1 MKVPTRYDIWSAV
14 FGENVPR
21 DDSAEEDLFKMLIR
35 DLSTGGFIRQA
46 READYRGR
54 WKKNRAVPRRTST
67 GTLESAFED
76 TKPYTLTQLGS
87 QFVHYTMTELVQ
99 RIGDEGGRLLQPLQ
113 IQRQDLRLDKTCGC
127 DNGRPPFSAV
137 LQMCSSVFRRPG
149 LSGKWLRPTTDL
161 SSLGISAAERGF

>member
-35 DLSTGGFIRQA
+35 DLSTGGVIRQA

-99 RIGDEGGRLLQPLQ
+99 RIRGEGG
-113 IQRQDLRLDKTCGC
+113 K
-127 DNGRPPFSAV
+127 
-137 LQMCSSVFRRPG
+137 
-149 LSGKWLRPTTDL
+149 
-161 SSLGISAAERGF
+161 AAATSPNPETGPATG